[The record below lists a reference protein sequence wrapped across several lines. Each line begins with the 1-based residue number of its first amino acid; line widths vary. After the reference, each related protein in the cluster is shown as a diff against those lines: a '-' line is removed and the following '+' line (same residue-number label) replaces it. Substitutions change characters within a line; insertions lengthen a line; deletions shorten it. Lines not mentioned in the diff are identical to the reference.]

1 MRSVKERLR
10 RLLKREAP
18 PVEPT
23 PPPIPPKKIPPA
35 PQSIGKAAAKPSG
48 GVVLVTVL
56 GLGGDPLEGVLD
68 LVEREC
74 RKRGT
79 RPVFV
84 TDRQELTAFRRR
96 RLIVEQVVDAEAKAL
111 GAPDLA
117 WPVYRRRQYAL
128 LAARWR
134 PATTISFGRRPEPAC
149 LAVLGV
155 PA

>member
-1 MRSVKERLR
+1 MSSVRERLR
-10 RLLKREAP
+10 RLLKRES
-18 PVEPT
+18 
-23 PPPIPPKKIPPA
+23 PPPQPPQPSTPPKKIQTAQPA
-35 PQSIGKAAAKPSG
+35 AGKPAVKPSG

-96 RLIVEQVVDAEAKAL
+96 RLIVEQVVDAEAKVL